1 MDRRKKK
8 MIAPI
13 IVTVIMVLYYIAYFG
28 FLISLLDVIW
38 KFALG
43 IIPLVLA
50 GVMIYVCKERID
62 EIKEGEEDDLGK
74 Y

>member
-13 IVTVIMVLYYIAYFG
+13 VVTVIMVLYYLAYFG